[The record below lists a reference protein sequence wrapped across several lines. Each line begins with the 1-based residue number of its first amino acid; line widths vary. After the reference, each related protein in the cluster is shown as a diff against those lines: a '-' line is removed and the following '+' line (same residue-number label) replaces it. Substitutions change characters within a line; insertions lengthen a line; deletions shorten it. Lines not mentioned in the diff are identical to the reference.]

1 MNPELFPILYN
12 NTLVRTLLGTSP
24 LRVYPWNRAP
34 QNPVKPYVTYGVY
47 NANPE
52 NYLDRVPDIDNMGV
66 QVNIYANTADSCEEC
81 YIAIRDALEP
91 SAHMLSFSTP
101 DLDSETNLY
110 IGRMEFDF
118 WEER

>member
-1 MNPELFPILYN
+1 MNPNLFPILYN
-12 NTLVRTLLGTSP
+12 SSQVRLLLGSSP
-24 LRVYPWNRAP
+24 LRVFPWSRAP
-34 QNPVKPYVTYGVY
+34 QNPKKPYATYGVY

-52 NYLDRVPDIDNMGV
+52 NYLDRVPDIDNIGV
-66 QVNIYANTADSCEEC
+66 QVNIYAATAQSCEDC

-101 DLDSETNLY
+101 DLDPNTDLY
-110 IGRMEFDF
+110 VGRMEFDF